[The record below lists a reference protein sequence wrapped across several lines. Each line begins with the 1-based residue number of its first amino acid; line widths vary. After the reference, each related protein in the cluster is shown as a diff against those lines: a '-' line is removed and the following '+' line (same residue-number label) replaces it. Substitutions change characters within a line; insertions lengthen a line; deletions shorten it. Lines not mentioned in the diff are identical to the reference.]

1 MGRPAKSRVDTVYP
15 PRGMRCDRAAA
26 YLDMSETSFLTLV
39 KERELPQGT
48 AIRGMVLWDRYE
60 LDAAFENWKAKRVKK
75 RNTVNEALGI
85 PDPD

>member
-26 YLDMSETSFLTLV
+26 YLDVSETSFLTLV
-39 KERELPQGT
+39 KEGELPPGT
-48 AIRGMVLWDRYE
+48 AIRGMVLWDRIE